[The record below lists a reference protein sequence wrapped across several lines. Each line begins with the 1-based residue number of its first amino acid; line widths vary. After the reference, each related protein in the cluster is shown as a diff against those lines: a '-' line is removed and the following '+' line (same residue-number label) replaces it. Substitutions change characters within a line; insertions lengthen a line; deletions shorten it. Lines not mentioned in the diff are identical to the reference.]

1 MEGETETL
9 TAHGKGG
16 QRTVT
21 FQWVESS
28 RIKIPEPVKEKP
40 RKRKPPKKLIQ
51 LTAKFDSD
59 CYYSYLT
66 GCGDIK
72 AGDYIH
78 WEGANMAWHLKCMQ
92 EDYYA

>member
-1 MEGETETL
+1 MSDY
-9 TAHGKGG
+9 K
-16 QRTVT
+16 RVT
-21 FQWVESS
+21 FEWVESKAIDIPVV
-28 RIKIPEPVKEKP
+28 IKTKP
-40 RKRKPPKKLIQ
+40 PKTGPPKKLIQ

-72 AGDYIH
+72 AGEYIH

>member
-1 MEGETETL
+1 MSDY
-9 TAHGKGG
+9 K
-16 QRTVT
+16 RVT
-21 FQWVESS
+21 FEWVESEV
-28 RIKIPEPVKEKP
+28 IDIPEPVKIK
-40 RKRKPPKKLIQ
+40 KRKIGPPKKLIQ
-51 LTAKFDSD
+51 LSAKFDSD